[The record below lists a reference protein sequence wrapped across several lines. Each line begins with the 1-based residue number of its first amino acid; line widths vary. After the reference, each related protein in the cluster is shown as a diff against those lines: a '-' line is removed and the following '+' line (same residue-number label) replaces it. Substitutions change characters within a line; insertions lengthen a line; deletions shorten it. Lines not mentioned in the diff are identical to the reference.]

1 MGNPV
6 NKVDVWGYAER
17 GVINW
22 SGCLINCQSTA
33 VDILN
38 PQIGLIGENQV
49 TGTAGN
55 GYYSWNGSSYSS
67 VTLTMDTRI
76 YGAES
81 KEAVRMYEKAYNN
94 INSGYLEELKGY
106 THNYNRTALSYQKE
120 LRYKTNRTYHNN
132 VIETAW
138 YMVSQQSREGEERK
152 RNRELTGLDVT
163 NQEYNEYE
171 ATQNY
176 LKAKEEYEIHILI
189 GEYISSKGIEEEDI
203 IKGYNEK
210 TKTLYTKLIA
220 LEGQARSEGYY
231 VENDRISAEI
241 TGNVGKGWVVS
252 TAAILTAG
260 AFPIGFL
267 GATGTVAQGA
277 GVITT
282 AGISLNGLGSG
293 CIERSCNIMEYG
305 SIYGG
310 AVLGGKFAEGVVG
323 GGILMLQQV
332 GGGKSQESTFV
343 SRGSTERTERNS
355 VTHVNLTSEAKLVNG
370 YYEVNGFKF
379 SEHYYYKLWNTG
391 RKAPSLIA
399 KEVLVSNPT
408 VTADKMYGFF
418 RYESSGWEMIYNPT
432 TKELWHLMPN
442 K

>member
-305 SIYGG
+305 SIYGES
-310 AVLGGKFAEGVVG
+310 VLGGKFAEGVVG

-332 GGGKSQESTFV
+332 GGGKSQENIFDASTPVGSRRTPLKNVSGNVPTEINGIKFSGHALDQMQSRGILSPTAVIEALNSKLVFPGNQPDTFV
-343 SRGSTERTERNS
+343 YLTDNLQV
-355 VTHVNLTSEAKLVNG
+355 VTNKSKD
-370 YYEVNGFKF
+370 
-379 SEHYYYKLWNTG
+379 
-391 RKAPSLIA
+391 II
-399 KEVLVSNPT
+399 T
-408 VTADKMYGFF
+408 VIW
-418 RYESSGWEMIYNPT
+418 R
-432 TKELWHLMPN
+432 
-442 K
+442 